1 MACGDPRQARRARL
15 RSAASVQSGA
25 CAYRR
30 GLSVATTHSR
40 RFCGQMSLVRIT
52 ANCRRARR
60 NVAIPPRRAAAASAS
75 KAIFRRTCPV
85 FVPSSIEPKHNPRL
99 WVSVAW
105 VQTQPQRLADGAR
118 GPRRPYGCGRS
129 WTAWIGAQP
138 TACYPSFGSARAQ
151 FGHAGQNAS
160 GGRFKEPWALV
171 AGGAACQGPRPGHRQ
186 SPRNSDPQRTLA
198 ATCHRPKT
206 RQEARKLSRKAA
218 PARQPQTATARAHG
232 IPCVADIS
240 IATGAVRSTGS
251 RW

>member
-105 VQTQPQRLADGAR
+105 VQTNLRKAWLRAR
-118 GPRRPYGCGRS
+118 GAHGGPAAADAHGQHELRRNRPPVTRVLAVPAHSLATRAKTPREVVSRNRGHLWRVARPATGRVPA
-129 WTAWIGAQP
+129 T
-138 TACYPSFGSARAQ
+138 
-151 FGHAGQNAS
+151 GQAP
-160 GGRFKEPWALV
+160 GTLIRGRRW
-171 AGGAACQGPRPGHRQ
+171 QHMPRPQHEPGNRF
-186 SPRNSDPQRTLA
+186 RR
-198 ATCHRPKT
+198 
-206 RQEARKLSRKAA
+206 
-218 PARQPQTATARAHG
+218 
-232 IPCVADIS
+232 
-240 IATGAVRSTGS
+240 
-251 RW
+251 